1 MLLSNCTTSPASPA
15 GKESRCLCVSG
26 AAYVRYWLGA
36 GRGGFGLSPSECISP
51 SFYVVAYQ
59 SSEDPLRHL
68 RGWRI
73 KSSKVP
79 VKDPYFAT
87 LKSNNYLANALVAM
101 DAEASGYDQVLAQHS
116 ARPFASTTENAVFC
130 SSVLCSRPGRVQTAV
145 PSAAAGCGRA
155 YSWMRQ
161 AMLLRARL

>member
-1 MLLSNCTTSPASPA
+1 M
-15 GKESRCLCVSG
+15 SG

-59 SSEDPLRHL
+59 ASEDPLRHL

-79 VKDPYFAT
+79 LKDPYFAT

-101 DAEASGYDQVLAQHS
+101 DAEASGYDQVLVQHT
-116 ARPFASTTENAVFC
+116 ACLPPCWRC
-130 SSVLCSRPGRVQTAV
+130 SQCSVLLFCFVQSPRTCSKRCAHP
-145 PSAAAGCGRA
+145 GCGRA
-155 YSWMRQ
+155 CSWTRQ
-161 AMLLRARL
+161 ATLLRARP